1 MRHQQLHDP
10 TGNSKK
16 RKLELKN
23 GRAKRVHMVNGQKVE
38 VLPSDDHDLVE
49 DIDEPGELVLDTGI
63 GILKIN
69 RYLAFFASVRDRQSK
84 TIYHKFTFRY
94 GVRS

>member
-1 MRHQQLHDP
+1 MPQSSFPLGNLLRHQQLHDP

-63 GILKIN
+63 GKA
-69 RYLAFFASVRDRQSK
+69 Y
-84 TIYHKFTFRY
+84 
-94 GVRS
+94 